1 MPQMFPEQLFV
12 VSTKAA
18 RLTMINSRLTEVQ
31 KDNVVKAG
39 AKMDR
44 IFMLFTYSLS
54 IRVCLLRRYT
64 NANFARSSRITSF

>member
-39 AKMDR
+39 AKSDIKGFSCFSR
-44 IFMLFTYSLS
+44 TLLAST
-54 IRVCLLRRYT
+54 RVYYVDT
-64 NANFARSSRITSF
+64 PMQTSFVALE

>member
-39 AKMDR
+39 AKIDIKEFSCFSR
-44 IFMLFTYSLS
+44 TLLASA
-54 IRVCLLRRYT
+54 RVYYVDT
-64 NANFARSSRITSF
+64 PMQTSFVALE